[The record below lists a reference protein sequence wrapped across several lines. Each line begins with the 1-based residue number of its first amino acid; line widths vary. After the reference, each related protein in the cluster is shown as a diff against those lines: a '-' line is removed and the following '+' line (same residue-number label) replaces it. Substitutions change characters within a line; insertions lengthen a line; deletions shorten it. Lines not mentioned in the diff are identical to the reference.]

1 MNRLKSIWFTLGFLL
16 LSNVSVEAQEVLFT
30 IERSLNKDQII
41 YFLHLDENG
50 LPKPENPISLK
61 WLDNE
66 KTGELVPVNWIKKKF
81 GYGIDIL
88 SQKEE
93 EVIFKFVSYDKK
105 SFTLKKDPLGKYGV
119 FAIINDRTM
128 KIDHV
133 YLKIDGGSF
142 WKPNITQVAVRGVNE
157 LANLSLYET
166 FNP

>member
-1 MNRLKSIWFTLGFLL
+1 MKRLKGIWFMVGFLL
-16 LSNVSVEAQEVLFT
+16 LSKVSVEAQEVLFT

-50 LPKPENPISLK
+50 LPKEQDPISLK

-81 GYGIDIL
+81 GYGIEIL
-88 SQKEE
+88 SRKKD
-93 EVIFKFVSYDKK
+93 EVSFKFVSYDEKY
-105 SFTLKKDPLGKYGV
+105 FTLKKDPWGKYGV
-119 FAIINDRTM
+119 FAQINDRTM

-142 WKPNITQVAVRGVNE
+142 WKPNITEVVVKGLNE
-157 LANLSLYET
+157 LANLSVYET